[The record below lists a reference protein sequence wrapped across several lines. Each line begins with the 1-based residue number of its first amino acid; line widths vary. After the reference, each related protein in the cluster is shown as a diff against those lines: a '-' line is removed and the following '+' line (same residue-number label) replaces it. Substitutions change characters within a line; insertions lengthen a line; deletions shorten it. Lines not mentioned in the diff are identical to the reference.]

1 MRTGV
6 VILPEHPWPQAREI
20 WQGAEEAGF
29 DHAWTYDH
37 LTWRSLRDAP
47 WFGSVPLL
55 AAVAAVT
62 RRIRIGPLVA
72 TPNFRHPVVLA
83 KELMTLDH
91 IAGGRVTA
99 GIGAGADG
107 FDAHALGGPVLPP
120 RERTGRF
127 EEFVEL
133 LDRLL
138 RQQATDHDG
147 AFYAAREARTVPGC
161 IQQPRIPFAVAATG
175 PRGMRLAAHHGQA
188 WITAGD
194 AARPGALPASD
205 VLPLLGRQ
213 ARALD
218 EACARAGRDPA
229 TLDRIVLGSR
239 LLPGLTDSADRL
251 TAFAADCAALGFTD
265 LVLHRPRPS
274 GVFAGKTGTF
284 DAVVAAALP
293 HLARLRPA
301 HDGNGGSAGGDGP
314 R

>member
-6 VILPEHPWPQAREI
+6 VILPEHPWPEAREI
-20 WQGAEEAGF
+20 WQAAEEAGF

-91 IAGGRVTA
+91 IAGGRLTA

-107 FDAHALGGPVLPP
+107 FDARALGGPALPP
-120 RERTGRF
+120 GARTRRF
-127 EEFVEL
+127 EEFVTL

-138 RQQATDHDG
+138 RHPATEHDG
-147 AFYAAREARTVPGC
+147 PFYTARAARTVPGC
-161 IQQPRIPFAVAATG
+161 VQQPRIPFAIAAAG
-175 PRGMRLAAHHGQA
+175 PRGMRLAARYGQA
-188 WITAGD
+188 WVTAGD
-194 AARPGALPASD
+194 PARPGRVTGPA
-205 VLPLLGRQ
+205 VLPLLARQ
-213 ARALD
+213 ARAVD
-218 EACARAGRDPA
+218 EACARAVRDPA
-229 TLDRIVLGSR
+229 SLDRIVLGSR
-239 LLPGLTDSADRL
+239 LVPDLTDSADRL
-251 TAFAADCAALGFTD
+251 TAFAAGCAALGFTD

-274 GVFAGKTGTF
+274 GVFAGKAGTF

-293 HLARLRPA
+293 HIARLRPA
-301 HDGNGGSAGGDGP
+301 HDANGGTAGGDGP

>member
-6 VILPEHPWPQAREI
+6 VILPEHPWPGAREI

-47 WFGSVPLL
+47 WFASVPLL

-91 IAGGRVTA
+91 ITGGRITA

-107 FDAHALGGPVLPP
+107 FDAQALGAPALPP
-120 RERTGRF
+120 DAHTRRF
-127 EEFVEL
+127 EEFVTL

-138 RQQATDHDG
+138 LHPATDHEG
-147 AFYAAREARTVPGC
+147 PFYTARAARMVPGC
-161 IQQPRIPFAVAATG
+161 VQQPRIPFAIAATG
-175 PRGMRLAAHHGQA
+175 PRGMRLAARHGQA
-188 WITAGD
+188 WVTAGD
-194 AARPGALPASD
+194 PARPGALPACG
-205 VLPLLGRQ
+205 VLPLLARQ

-218 EACARAGRDPA
+218 EACMRAGRDPA
-229 TLDRIVLGSR
+229 SLDRIVLGSR
-239 LLPGLTDSADRL
+239 LVPGLADSADRL
-251 TAFAADCAALGFTD
+251 TAFAAGCAALGFTD

-274 GVFAGKTGTF
+274 GVFAGRAEAF
-284 DAVVAAALP
+284 HAVVAAALP
-293 HLARLRPA
+293 HIARLRPV
-301 HDGNGGSAGGDGP
+301 HDGNGGSTGGDGP